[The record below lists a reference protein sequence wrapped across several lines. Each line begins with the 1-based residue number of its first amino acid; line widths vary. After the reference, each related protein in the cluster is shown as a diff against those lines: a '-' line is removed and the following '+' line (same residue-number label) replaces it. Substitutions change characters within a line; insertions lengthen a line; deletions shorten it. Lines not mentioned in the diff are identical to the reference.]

1 MIQLTLTLKMTT
13 AHVVETSVIVPN
25 NNNPIHDYVHLDDQT
40 QPTFEILET
49 YAWYGLSKWNFFIH
63 YYIWPLIC
71 NFSWIFSTFFCVLLR
86 YWLALLIASN
96 SLKVTPSKKTTIWQ
110 IVKYFP
116 WSVLKWNHEPQA
128 SGFTA
133 KFWTFWSHFYGQY
146 EYRTM
151 ENVCPFVYTITL
163 MLFEGKTKT
172 NWATITSFSWP
183 VLLSTDHSSRPIS
196 ARENAQLLWN
206 SCLITP

>member
-1 MIQLTLTLKMTT
+1 MVWSQQMTLFYSLLHLTINLQFFL
-13 AHVVETSVIVPN
+13 N
-25 NNNPIHDYVHLDDQT
+25 FLDL
-40 QPTFEILET
+40 FLC
-49 YAWYGLSKWNFFIH
+49 SF
-63 YYIWPLIC
+63 
-71 NFSWIFSTFFCVLLR
+71 
-86 YWLALLIASN
+86 ALLTSSPN
-96 SLKVTPSKKTTIWQ
+96 SEQQS
-110 IVKYFP
+110 YFP

-163 MLFEGKTKT
+163 ILFEGKTKT

>member
-1 MIQLTLTLKMTT
+1 MSKRQSPYPTTTILFTTTFTRTIKLNLLLKFLKLTHGM
-13 AHVVETSVIVPN
+13 ASANET
-25 NNNPIHDYVHLDDQT
+25 
-40 QPTFEILET
+40 
-49 YAWYGLSKWNFFIH
+49 FFIH

-133 KFWTFWSHFYGQY
+133 KFWTFWRHFYGQY

-151 ENVCPFVYTITL
+151 ENCCRFVYTITL
-163 MLFEGKTKT
+163 ILFEGQTKT
-172 NWATITSFSWP
+172 NCDTITSFSWTCT
-183 VLLSTDHSSRPIS
+183 LIDRP
-196 ARENAQLLWN
+196 
-206 SCLITP
+206 